1 MASNNFLGASLST
14 AEKETLQYL
23 RYDQPKDRLVAS
35 KPVQTTEDSL
45 YYGETLKS
53 NVIGDEVG
61 YDDLI
66 SGNSVFTPFRV
77 FNSEGSFEPVLVTR
91 LFIDPAADAQG
102 WQTFQSDDTGTITLA
117 GDDVVT
123 ATFTQLKDAWN
134 FGYRLKGNYGK
145 LAFTISSPEFGN
157 PTNYLKVYDSRDYDV
172 YFDFDLAG
180 AGNIVEE
187 IMPFPNGARK
197 DQVLKLEFFSYDGNP
212 VEYLGNTPSQLP
224 YFETKY
230 LTQER
235 EKLYPNGTKFVT
247 TTQNVTGGYDYE
259 VDTTAGSVVLTVPAN
274 FDATFSVSD
283 ADQSFLPSNSCTVD
297 FTAYGQGLRVLQS
310 SKDAY
315 KFYWDGSQWRYKD
328 LDTKAGGVV

>member
-1 MASNNFLGASLST
+1 MPTRANVGALR
-14 AEKETLQYL
+14 YL
-23 RYDQPKDRLVAS
+23 RYDKDKDRLVAS

-61 YDDLI
+61 YEDLI
-66 SGNSVFTPFRV
+66 SGNGVFAPFRR
-77 FNSEGSFEPVLVTR
+77 FNSEGSFEPVLVSR

-102 WQTFQSDDTGTITLA
+102 WQTFQPDDTGTITVNI
-117 GDDVVT
+117 GDKVVT
-123 ATFTQLKDAWN
+123 TFTQLKDSWN
-134 FGYRLKGNYGK
+134 FGYRVKGNYGK
-145 LAFTISSPEFGN
+145 LAFAIYSPEFGN
-157 PTNYLKVYDSRDYDV
+157 PTNYLKVYDSREYDV
-172 YFDFDLAG
+172 FFDFDAAG
-180 AGNIVEE
+180 GSGALVEE
-187 IMPFPNGARK
+187 IMPFPNGAREG
-197 DQVLKLEFFSYDGNP
+197 QELRLEFFPYDNNP
-212 VEYLGNTPSQLP
+212 VQYLGNTATQLP

-328 LDTKAGGVV
+328 LDTKAGGIV